1 VSSSNGA
8 SSMNPPSG
16 PGLPLINDTVSFAG
30 RGDGGSS
37 SSYPYASAS
46 APAPCPL
53 ALAAAAALTWL
64 VSAPRHRL
72 RL

>member
-1 VSSSNGA
+1 MSSTTNP
-8 SSMNPPSG
+8 PPSG
-16 PGLPLINDTVSFAG
+16 SLPLINDTVSFAG
-30 RGDGGSS
+30 RGDGYSS

-46 APAPCPL
+46 PPAPCPL

-64 VSAPRHRL
+64 LAAPRHQL

>member
-1 VSSSNGA
+1 MSSTTNP
-8 SSMNPPSG
+8 PPSG
-16 PGLPLINDTVSFAG
+16 SLPLINDTVSFAG
-30 RGDGGSS
+30 RGDGYS

-46 APAPCPL
+46 PPAPCPL

-64 VSAPRHRL
+64 LAAPRHQL